1 MYTFNL
7 ISWLIPRL
15 SHTFFPSLPNAELAF
30 ENMLLTSTSM
40 LASLERMLP
49 RKINESVAFSGSCIH
64 TYVWLMIHRSRCTL
78 VHDFCLLGADGKTKV
93 VASTRQ
99 GIQALLLFRFSVAVK
114 SAVIRREEFTHCATF
129 TFVFALSHLRLNT
142 PPYVMYFSWM
152 TSSLSCEAWQIMQC

>member
-7 ISWLIPRL
+7 VSWLIPRL
-15 SHTFFPSLPNAELAF
+15 SHTFFLSLPNAELAF

-64 TYVWLMIHRSRCTL
+64 TCVWLMIHRSRCTL

-99 GIQALLLFRFSVAVK
+99 VIQAHLLFRFSVAVK
-114 SAVIRREEFTHCATF
+114 SAVIRRGEFTHCATF

-142 PPYVMYFSWM
+142 PPSVLYFSWM
-152 TSSLSCEAWQIMQC
+152 TSSLSCEAWQRMQC